1 MKTVPSTN
9 RLILLHPEGARRF
22 PKETNC
28 PVGSRRRRVSGAK
41 RRRTDRKALWR
52 GWRGQGPRPGCGAEP
67 HLARDSACRVFFLK
81 PEKEPKRA
89 RGGVSIHPTRRHPLW
104 TPPLSPG
111 LVRVIELTDPQTP
124 RGGGPLRE
132 RSDGVRVRR
141 RSAARRNCRTGAGM
155 RRVSVPCRNR
165 QSLSQKSE
173 IFVSSLYTRVPF

>member
-104 TPPLSPG
+104 TPPLSPCLVWVIG
-111 LVRVIELTDPQTP
+111 LTAPQTP
-124 RGGGPLRE
+124 RGGGPLRGC
-132 RSDGVRVRR
+132 SDGVRVRR
-141 RSAARRNCRTGAGM
+141 RSAARRNCCGVSCRIPVSYLCRGNQGAFRSPPGPL
-155 RRVSVPCRNR
+155 RSPLR
-165 QSLSQKSE
+165 
-173 IFVSSLYTRVPF
+173 